1 VSASVL
7 TAGRTTA
14 PGPATWLP
22 AFVALGAIWGS
33 SFLFI
38 KVGVRELHPM
48 HLALVRSAAGAVTL
62 VAVLLVTRTR
72 LPRDRRLWGHLAV
85 IAFVGNVIP
94 FTLFG
99 YGEQRISSILA
110 GIWNGTTPLMVLIV
124 AMVLLPEERPT
135 RARIAGLLVGFV
147 GVLVLLGVW
156 RGVGQAELVG
166 QLMCAA
172 AAAGYG
178 LAIPYT
184 RRVIN
189 GRTHSGVAVATSQVL
204 LATAELAILAPLLAG
219 RPPAP
224 SSLSVDVI
232 ASALALGALGTGI
245 AFWLYYRLIR
255 VAGATTTST
264 VTYLLPV
271 FSTLLGI
278 TVLGEGL
285 HWYEP
290 VGALVVLAGIAV
302 SQGLL
307 TRRRPAPA
315 PGPAPA
321 PAPSARP

>member
-1 VSASVL
+1 VSSPVL
-7 TAGRTTA
+7 TEPRTTA

-22 AFVALGAIWGS
+22 AFAALAAIWGS

-48 HLALVRSAAGAVTL
+48 HLALVRSAAGAATL
-62 VAVLLVTRTR
+62 TAALLVTRTR
-72 LPRDRRLWGHLAV
+72 LPRDWRLWGHLAV
-85 IAFVGNVIP
+85 IAFIGNVVP

-110 GIWNGTTPLMVLIV
+110 GIWNGTTPLMVLMV
-124 AMVLLPEERPT
+124 AMVMLPEERPT
-135 RARIAGLLVGFV
+135 RVKIAGLLVGFV

-156 RGVGQAELVG
+156 RGVGEAELVG
-166 QLMCAA
+166 QLLCAA

-178 LAIPYT
+178 IALPYT
-184 RRVIN
+184 RRVIK
-189 GRTHSGVAVATSQVL
+189 GRTHSGVAIATSQVL
-204 LATAELAILAPLLAG
+204 LATAELAILAPLLVG

-224 SSLSVDVI
+224 STLSADVI
-232 ASALALGALGTGI
+232 ASALALGVLGTGVG
-245 AFWLYYRLIR
+245 FVLYYRLIR

-264 VTYLLPV
+264 VTYVLPV

-278 TVLGEGL
+278 AVLGESL

-302 SQGLL
+302 SQGLPW
-307 TRRRPAPA
+307 RRGRP
-315 PGPAPA
+315 
-321 PAPSARP
+321 